1 MKFDSPSIDEYGT
14 LRFMF
19 VDDLGIMYLFE
30 RGNRSKFLFVT
41 VKDEKGSAEQKIVID
56 LTKTENENIV
66 EMYNDFI
73 KERTDEQ

>member
-19 VDDLGIMYLFE
+19 VNELGVMYLFE
-30 RGNRSKFLFVT
+30 RGNNSRFLFVT
-41 VKDEKGSAEQKIVID
+41 VKDENGSAEQKIVID
-56 LTKTENENIV
+56 LMKTENENIV

-73 KERTDEQ
+73 KEKTDEQ